1 MLFPFICVSLS
12 QLELMFC
19 TIEVGSVLTYYCCIM
34 TCHTAN
40 CLKQS
45 SLTISQFLYVKSADV
60 AQLSYLLR
68 IPLGDFKML
77 VQLCYHLKL
86 SIFSKLTGCWQNSF
100 PAGCVTE
107 VQVFLLVVGQELLS
121 ARLFISAAG
130 ECLLLFPVSFRNHL
144 NRLCPLE
151 VICLR
156 MNSKLVDWGHL
167 LHIHKPFCQMV

>member
-12 QLELMFC
+12 QLELTFC
-19 TIEVGSVLTYYCCIM
+19 TMEVGSVLTYYLCIM

-107 VQVFLLVVGQELLS
+107 VQVFFASCWLGTALSTSLHQCSGRVSATLSCFFQKSPEQAMPTRSNLSQDELKVG
-121 ARLFISAAG
+121 
-130 ECLLLFPVSFRNHL
+130 
-144 NRLCPLE
+144 
-151 VICLR
+151 
-156 MNSKLVDWGHL
+156 
-167 LHIHKPFCQMV
+167 

>member
-107 VQVFLLVVGQELLS
+107 VQVFFCQLLVRNCSQHVSSSMQRESVCYSFLFLS
-121 ARLFISAAG
+121 EIT
-130 ECLLLFPVSFRNHL
+130 
-144 NRLCPLE
+144 
-151 VICLR
+151 
-156 MNSKLVDWGHL
+156 
-167 LHIHKPFCQMV
+167 